1 MNREITLAKHE
12 GFDDA
17 VAANTNHVH
26 AAIGYLA
33 TWGLASERFSG
44 KMTLYGDKDGNWHA
58 TYRDKQDN
66 VTYNIFGQRNEDGTY
81 GFHS

>member
-12 GFDDA
+12 EFDNLTQDDLSP
-17 VAANTNHVH
+17 VY

-44 KMTLYGDKDGNWHA
+44 KMTLYGDTNGNWHA